1 MNFWLNLKL
10 IEMQGEKTQ
19 TAFSSNIDLI
29 SAGSIK
35 ATALLRSWEV
45 ALRDLAW
52 FLSSWELMCKRSLDS
67 FLEHI
72 LSHLLSEHGLI
83 LDDLTNLLLEEAFLS
98 DRASWLIDDELLD
111 WI

>member
-35 ATALLRSWEV
+35 ATALLRSSEV
-45 ALRDLAW
+45 ALRDLA
-52 FLSSWELMCKRSLDS
+52 
-67 FLEHI
+67 
-72 LSHLLSEHGLI
+72 
-83 LDDLTNLLLEEAFLS
+83 
-98 DRASWLIDDELLD
+98 
-111 WI
+111 